1 MTRGVNDNAEGERRF
16 AAAPLALFL
25 PVAVI
30 LAGYGLLYLGLAAAG
45 RGDGALARL
54 CMIVVA
60 FVVPFLLAHA
70 LLRNLTIAVQP
81 MPHGLMLH
89 AGFPSLR
96 RRWLGW
102 HDIAAVDVRRGP
114 MGWLT
119 GGGTLAMRLSDGSRV
134 VVADLAHPD
143 HAAALIKAM
152 AAASRQPAAEP
163 LLSAA

>member
-1 MTRGVNDNAEGERRF
+1 MLNRAVEA
-16 AAAPLALFL
+16 
-25 PVAVI
+25 AVI
-30 LAGYGLLYLGLAAAG
+30 ENGAEVILGEGLAYDRCSVGVITNIDPAG
-45 RGDGALARL
+45 EDLSRWGDGCFDWVQTTMFLHELSGKALPQIIREGFR
-54 CMIVVA
+54 V
-60 FVVPFLLAHA
+60 LA
-70 LLRNLTIAVQP
+70 
-81 MPHGLMLH
+81 PHGLMLH

-152 AAASRQPAAEP
+152 AAASRRPAAEP